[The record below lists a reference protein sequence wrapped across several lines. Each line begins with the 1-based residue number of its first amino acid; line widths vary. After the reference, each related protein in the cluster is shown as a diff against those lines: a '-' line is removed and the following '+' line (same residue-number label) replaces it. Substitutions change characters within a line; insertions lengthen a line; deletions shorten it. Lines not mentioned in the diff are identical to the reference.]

1 MKTTAQYL
9 IDKYDNI
16 TLTTVQLAAV
26 LHMTPESLLVAVS
39 GERLP
44 VHTYKIGNRRVADVR
59 DVAAYLDNQRKS
71 A

>member
-1 MKTTAQYL
+1 MTTAQYL
-9 IDKYDNI
+9 INKYGNI
-16 TLTTVQLAAV
+16 TLTTKQLAEV

-44 VHTYKIGNRRVADVR
+44 VHTYKLGNRRVADVR